1 MIQRNKPSLSSERL
15 QSATLCDKIQKDI
28 DIDAPKVPL
37 LIA

>member
-15 QSATLCDKIQKDI
+15 QSTTLCDKIQT